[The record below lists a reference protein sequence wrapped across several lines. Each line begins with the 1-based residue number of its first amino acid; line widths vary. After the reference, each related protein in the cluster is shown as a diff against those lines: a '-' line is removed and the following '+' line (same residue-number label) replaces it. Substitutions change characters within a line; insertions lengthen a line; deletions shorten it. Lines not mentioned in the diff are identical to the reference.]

1 MNDSHRGPGPV
12 VDLIRAAFVSAP
24 FLRFENAAGGGY
36 ALGKVADKAG
46 ITCITDLNVP
56 SAGRWACTS

>member
-1 MNDSHRGPGPV
+1 M
-12 VDLIRAAFVSAP
+12 DLIRAAFATAP

-36 ALGKVADKAG
+36 VGKVADKAG

-56 SAGRWACTS
+56 SGVRWACTS